1 MPASRMLFGCP
12 RERCRRRSRATLR
25 AGRAHTLQ
33 NDSSRIVVFLPL
45 DRRNPVMDALS
56 SFAMAAGLSWASGIR
71 LYAVL
76 FISGMLHATGVV
88 TLPPSLQV
96 LAEPPVPAVSGFLVL
111 CEFLADKVPAF
122 DTLWDAFHTF
132 IRIPAGALLAVGALG
147 PANAPAAI
155 AAALLGGALAG
166 SSHLAKAGSR
176 LLINTSPEP
185 ISNWAASLSED
196 ALVPATILLAFNH
209 PLLLFA
215 LLILFLALAI
225 WLLPKLWRAIVAFVA
240 RVGG

>member
-1 MPASRMLFGCP
+1 
-12 RERCRRRSRATLR
+12 
-25 AGRAHTLQ
+25 
-33 NDSSRIVVFLPL
+33 
-45 DRRNPVMDALS
+45 MDAVTSL
-56 SFAMAAGLSWASGIR
+56 AMAAGLSWASGIR

-76 FISGMLHATGVV
+76 FVCGLLHATGTV
-88 TLPPSLQV
+88 TLPAALQV
-96 LAEPPVPAVSGFLVL
+96 LADPAVLGVSGFLVL
-111 CEFLADKVPAF
+111 CEFLADKIPAL
-122 DTLWDAFHTF
+122 DTLWDAIHTF

-147 PANAPAAI
+147 PADAPAAV
-155 AAALLGGALAG
+155 AAALLGGTLAG
-166 SSHLAKAGSR
+166 SSHLAKAGTR